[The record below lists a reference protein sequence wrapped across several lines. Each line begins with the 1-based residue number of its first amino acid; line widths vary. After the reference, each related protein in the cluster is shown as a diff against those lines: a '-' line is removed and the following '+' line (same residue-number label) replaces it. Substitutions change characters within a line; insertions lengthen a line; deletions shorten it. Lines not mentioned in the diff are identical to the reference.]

1 MNIDELITN
10 IESDNFESSL
20 DSMTEQEL
28 SDLYQRL
35 LDADDELQVRLTDL
49 QESEPKPSQEEFEEV
64 VANKRKIEDANQ
76 KVSEKWAQLLNPTPV
91 NEQTPEQAPQNIEED
106 FTEISNN
113 VNSVEKPRIERNLD
127 RINEVNELIKTRTEQ
142 LYDEN
147 TPYVEMDP
155 EIIALNGELTSL
167 NNEVNIERNEVYA
180 YVLNYRKSNLEAD
193 LKNAND
199 RYNARGDELAAN
211 GVDYTSQFMDP
222 EYNSLANEINS
233 IQGEINNLNGYTE
246 MYPQTRLGGLERQL
260 ADANASLA
268 EVNANLDERMNTLAD
283 EGNNYPQMDQEVI
296 NLNGQITALNAQI
309 VTINN
314 SIHNM
319 QEEIRKNAYYLRVE
333 ELKQDLSNA
342 SKKIEEKEIELDNN
356 NVSYDDRYMDQD
368 YINVC
373 RERDYIQKQIDDLK
387 YKYDN
392 NLLTDEIF
400 NQINLSELPKKTNEN
415 TQTNQNGSTQAG
427 TNESAQS
434 NENENA
440 QSDENNNTQTD
451 TNDNSNDIENQIKDL
466 EEKLKACAERMQKA
480 REEGNEQAY
489 AEERSRF
496 NYLTQE
502 INKSKQNQQSNTKD
516 NSNDIENQIKD
527 LEEKL
532 KACAERMQ
540 KAKEEGNEQAYAE
553 EKSRYNYLTQEINNL
568 KGKNQQQKA
577 SSEGNNSGNNES
589 ENKDEGKDNEKKDDQ
604 DLDSNKNDEEKD
616 NEKTEEEKKEERKQK
631 IKKAAIGALGGAIG
645 FGLSFVLQPGT
656 AGTVI
661 SVGRL
666 VYSAAKKG
674 LKVYTEKHKDD
685 ENNKIIKMVG
695 KVKEFT
701 KEQAEKHPKITS
713 AISKVNNFLKK
724 PETQVFLNG
733 MAAGYTIGKLSQLV
747 YKMHEA
753 SAIEKNI
760 PDNTEVENNSEVGKT
775 QPEFMDKVPDIDTQ
789 PDIPTPDPVPEPTF
803 DPTKPV
809 DLSSLGE
816 GYVSSYSSDPVSL
829 ITSAGKNAMFDKINV
844 VDGKTWVHFTQGNG
858 AGYAWF
864 PAEDVLNALDL
875 SDISEL
881 TGEVSGGMHL

>member
-1 MNIDELITN
+1 MNIDELMTN
-10 IESDNFESSL
+10 IGNVNF
-20 DSMTEQEL
+20 DSMTQQEML
-28 SDLYQRL
+28 DYYQEL
-35 LDADDELQVRLTDL
+35 LDANGELQVRLTDL
-49 QESEPKPSQEEFEEV
+49 QETNPKPSQEEFDNVKANMETINSEIERVSDAIQKNAEV
-64 VANKRKIEDANQ
+64 QDV
-76 KVSEKWAQLLNPTPV
+76 
-91 NEQTPEQAPQNIEED
+91 EED
-106 FTEISNN
+106 FTEINDN
-113 VNSVEKPRIERNLD
+113 DN
-127 RINEVNELIKTRTEQ
+127 Q
-142 LYDEN
+142 LE
-147 TPYVEMDP
+147 E
-155 EIIALNGELTSL
+155 
-167 NNEVNIERNEVYA
+167 
-180 YVLNYRKSNLEAD
+180 
-193 LKNAND
+193 
-199 RYNARGDELAAN
+199 
-211 GVDYTSQFMDP
+211 
-222 EYNSLANEINS
+222 
-233 IQGEINNLNGYTE
+233 
-246 MYPQTRLGGLERQL
+246 LERQL
-260 ADANASLA
+260 NENKKRLEKFDSI
-268 EVNANLDERMNTLAD
+268 VNRNGTSHFKSNRTTRELYERKIKEL
-283 EGNNYPQMDQEVI
+283 EREI
-296 NLNGQITALNAQI
+296 
-309 VTINN
+309 
-314 SIHNM
+314 
-319 QEEIRKNAYYLRVE
+319 EEINKLKNQA
-333 ELKQDLSNA
+333 
-342 SKKIEEKEIELDNN
+342 KEQKE
-356 NVSYDDRYMDQD
+356 DD
-368 YINVC
+368 
-373 RERDYIQKQIDDLK
+373 
-387 YKYDN
+387 
-392 NLLTDEIF
+392 
-400 NQINLSELPKKTNEN
+400 
-415 TQTNQNGSTQAG
+415 
-427 TNESAQS
+427 S
-434 NENENA
+434 NE
-440 QSDENNNTQTD
+440 
-451 TNDNSNDIENQIKDL
+451 IENQIKDL
-466 EEKLKACAERMQKA
+466 EEKLKLCAERMQKAREEGNEQAYAEERSRYNYLTQEINNLKQNQQSDTKDNSNDVENQIKDLEEKLKSCAERMQKA

-496 NYLTQE
+496 
-502 INKSKQNQQSNTKD
+502 
-516 NSNDIENQIKD
+516 
-527 LEEKL
+527 
-532 KACAERMQ
+532 
-540 KAKEEGNEQAYAE
+540 
-553 EKSRYNYLTQEINNL
+553 NYLTQEINNL

-604 DLDSNKNDEEKD
+604 DLDPNKNDEEKD

-733 MAAGYTIGKLSQLV
+733 MAAGYTIGKISQAV

-753 SAIEKNI
+753 SAMEKKVPTN
-760 PDNTEVENNSEVGKT
+760 PEVDKTE
-775 QPEFMDKVPDIDTQ
+775 PEMMKDVPDIDGT
-789 PDIPTPDPVPEPTF
+789 PAPNPTPTPVVTDPTPTF

-864 PAEDVLNALDL
+864 PADEVLNALDL

>member
-502 INKSKQNQQSNTKD
+502 INKLKQNQQSNKKD

-568 KGKNQQQKA
+568 KEKNQQQKA

-604 DLDSNKNDEEKD
+604 DLDPNKNDEEKD

-733 MAAGYTIGKLSQLV
+733 MAAGYTIGKISQAV

-753 SAIEKNI
+753 SAMEKKVPTN
-760 PDNTEVENNSEVGKT
+760 PEVDKTE
-775 QPEFMDKVPDIDTQ
+775 PEMMKDVPDIDGT
-789 PDIPTPDPVPEPTF
+789 PAPNPTPTPVVTDPTPTF

>member
-1 MNIDELITN
+1 MNIDELIAE
-10 IESDNFESSL
+10 ISSEDFEFSL

-35 LDADDELQVRLTDL
+35 LDADDELQVRLTNL

-64 VANKRKIEDANQ
+64 VENKRKIEDANQ
-76 KVSEKWAQLLNPTPV
+76 KVSEKWAQLSNSVPV
-91 NEQTPEQAPQNIEED
+91 NDQTSEQEPQNIEED
-106 FTEISNN
+106 FNEISNN
-113 VNSVEKPRIERNLD
+113 ANSIEKPKIERNLD
-127 RINEVNELIKTRTEQ
+127 RISEVNALIKTRTEQ

-180 YVLNYRKSNLEAD
+180 YILKYKKSNLETD

-199 RYNARGDELAAN
+199 RYNARGEELAAN
-211 GVDYTSQFMDP
+211 GVDYTSQFMDS

-260 ADANASLA
+260 AEANASLE
-268 EVNANLDERMNTLAD
+268 EVTANLDERINTLAD
-283 EGNNYPQMDQEVI
+283 EGNNYPQIDQEVI

-319 QEEIRKNAYYLRVE
+319 QEEIRQNAYYLRVE

-400 NQINLSELPKKTNEN
+400 NQINLPELPKKTNEN
-415 TQTNQNGSTQAG
+415 TQTNQNGSTQTG

-451 TNDNSNDIENQIKDL
+451 TKDNSNDVENQIKDL

-489 AEERSRF
+489 AEERSR
-496 NYLTQE
+496 
-502 INKSKQNQQSNTKD
+502 
-516 NSNDIENQIKD
+516 
-527 LEEKL
+527 
-532 KACAERMQ
+532 
-540 KAKEEGNEQAYAE
+540 
-553 EKSRYNYLTQEINNL
+553 YNYLTQEINNL
-568 KGKNQQQKA
+568 KGQNQQQKP
-577 SSEGNNSGNNES
+577 SSDGNDSGNNES
-589 ENKDEGKDNEKKDDQ
+589 ENKDKDNDKTDNQ
-604 DLDSNKNDEEKD
+604 DKAPEEDSPENEEKD
-616 NEKTEEEKKEERKQK
+616 NEKTEEEKKKERKQK

-753 SAIEKNI
+753 SAMEKKVPTN
-760 PDNTEVENNSEVGKT
+760 PEVDKTE
-775 QPEFMDKVPDIDTQ
+775 PEMMKDVPDIDGT
-789 PDIPTPDPVPEPTF
+789 PAPNPTPTPVVTDPTPTF

-864 PAEDVLNALDL
+864 PADEVLNALDL

>member
-502 INKSKQNQQSNTKD
+502 INNLKQNQQSDTKD
-516 NSNDIENQIKD
+516 NSNDVENQIKD

-540 KAKEEGNEQAYAE
+540 KAREEGNEQAYAE
-553 EKSRYNYLTQEINNL
+553 ERSRFNYLTQEINNL

-604 DLDSNKNDEEKD
+604 DLDPNKNDEEKD

>member
-180 YVLNYRKSNLEAD
+180 YVLNYRKSTLEAD

-480 REEGNEQAY
+480 
-489 AEERSRF
+489 
-496 NYLTQE
+496 
-502 INKSKQNQQSNTKD
+502 
-516 NSNDIENQIKD
+516 
-527 LEEKL
+527 
-532 KACAERMQ
+532 
-540 KAKEEGNEQAYAE
+540 KEEGNEQAYAE

-604 DLDSNKNDEEKD
+604 DLDPNKNDEEKD